1 LTQGGDSLLEAGPR
15 VTATGAVE
23 LELLT
28 ILSDRA
34 KVRIKREER
43 KEKKVVKPVKY
54 NNFRVFSLF

>member
-1 LTQGGDSLLEAGPR
+1 MTQGGDSLLEAGPR

-43 KEKKVVKPVKY
+43 KEK
-54 NNFRVFSLF
+54 RER